1 MDPFT
6 IALATFGVQKLRG
19 KSTKRAL
26 RDAAIVGGASYG
38 FGQMAAAGKI
48 PGVTAGQGIGRIG
61 QGTMFSGLGF
71 GGGAGANQ
79 AAVKAAEAS
88 GNIPASIVQTGQ
100 MTNLPASEFADV
112 ADGITSYSDTDLVPR
127 ITADKVKIGGKKS
140 AITGFGSE
148 MGAGESRDQIL
159 KAAMKDE
166 NLMNI
171 SDKTQP
177 PGILAAAKEKYD
189 SLTGAQKFVGATVG
203 IPLVS
208 SLFSDDPDIKPPF
221 TDEDYEKAYKKA
233 SEKLGDGFAPV
244 QSRAVP
250 MEDVFASRDIYNF
263 STGGI
268 AGIKKFN
275 QGGVNY
281 LPSKSDHN
289 ENDPT
294 NYVRA
299 TGYVE
304 DGSGNGDKD
313 EDTMLAQ
320 LADGEFVSRAD
331 AVLGAGIL
339 SGGDPKSYKSM
350 RKAGAD
356 FFYDQQKKFK
366 RIFDLVNASTETKN

>member
-38 FGQMAAAGKI
+38 FGQLSAAGKI

-61 QGTMFSGLGF
+61 QGPMFSGLGF
-71 GGGAGANQ
+71 GQTASANQ
-79 AAVKAAEAS
+79 AAVQAAEAS
-88 GNIPASIVQTGQ
+88 GNIPASITQTGQ
-100 MTNLPASEFADV
+100 MTNLPASEFADA

-127 ITADKVKIGGKKS
+127 ITPGKVKRGKS
-140 AITGFGSE
+140 AITGFGAE
-148 MGAGESRDQIL
+148 TGAGESRDQIL

-166 NLMNI
+166 SVMNI

-177 PGILAAAKEKYD
+177 SGILAAAKEQYD
-189 SLTGAQKFVGATVG
+189 KLSGPQKFVGATVG
-203 IPLVS
+203 IPLVT
-208 SLFSDDPDIKPPF
+208 SLFSDDEDIKPPF

-233 SEKLGDGFAPV
+233 SEKLGDGFAPIES
-244 QSRAVP
+244 QEVP
-250 MEDVFASRDIYNF
+250 MSDVFASRDIYNF
-263 STGGI
+263 NSGGI
-268 AGIKKFN
+268 ASINKFN
-275 QGGVNY
+275 EGGINY

-289 ENDPT
+289 ENDPN